1 MKTKSGKHHFEC
13 DVVVTFF
20 SGRQRKEH
28 MKFVAFDGINHM
40 ENVRKRY
47 AGNAE
52 VMYFEYYNIVDLDD
66 EE

>member
-13 DVVVTFF
+13 DVVVTYH
-20 SGRQRKEH
+20 SGRRMEHH

-47 AGNAE
+47 ECNAE
-52 VMYFEYYNIVDLDD
+52 VMYYDYYNLVDLD